1 MNVKAKLRGDAAR
14 AAMLDAAHVLFRENG
29 VDAVTMAEVAE
40 ASGVARATV
49 FNHFGSKHALVEA
62 ITEGVYDGYTELL
75 KNALADRVTPAPV
88 LIRVLF
94 ETMGAGIESDPRFY
108 RGVFREI
115 ANLQQGFE
123 EHAAPEALAKL
134 LRKGQDCDELSAD
147 YRTDD
152 LARAFSALAN
162 GTITGWLYGNADEPL
177 HERMRRAAEIF
188 LGPVAMKATPPSGP
202 LPILYERRPT

>member
-1 MNVKAKLRGDAAR
+1 MSKRERNRVEQQAR
-14 AAMLDAAHVLFRENG
+14 ILDAAHGLFSG
-29 VDAVTMAEVAE
+29 HGFDDVSMSDVAVKA
-40 ASGVARATV
+40 GVARATV
-49 FNHFGSKHALVEA
+49 FNHFGSKRALVEA
-62 ITEGVYDGYTELL
+62 ITGEVMAHYEAMLE
-75 KNALADRVTPAPV
+75 NALDHDAISVPDLVRA
-88 LIRVLF
+88 LF
-94 ETMGAGIESDPRFY
+94 EQMGTGIEEDPRFY

-152 LARAFSALAN
+152 LARAFGALAN

-188 LGPVAMKATPPSGP
+188 LGPVARKATPPSGP